1 MEAARN
7 GSPHNASRRPPSAH
21 RKIGKYEL
29 MGRIAEGGMGT
40 LYKAR
45 HPTLGRT
52 VLLKRLMLHG
62 GGGQVVERF
71 KREARLMMDLKSER
85 IVQVFDH
92 FKEGPHYVI
101 VEEYVEGQSLDAA
114 IRRDR
119 YLSNDA
125 ATLILYEVCK
135 ALKFAHDRGVVHR
148 DIKPGNILI
157 SRDGEVKLA
166 DFGIAT
172 SREDEERG
180 ITRDGT
186 ILGTPAYLAP
196 EQIDDPRTVDRRADI
211 YSLGVVLYE
220 MVTGR
225 TPFPGTLTADTI
237 AAIHRGR
244 YVPPQRLNPRCSP
257 LLRGIIKKCMKVRPR
272 LRFQDVDAI
281 LHLLERRI
289 RQRQPEAVRAGVQA
303 VLKGEEVRHLFQRR
317 RSWAARL
324 SIAALVVCFAAAAA
338 LWAQR
343 EGYWYE
349 YFAADR
355 YGALVVSAVVDAT
368 PAEGVALP
376 ADPVLYRDEDGLT
389 RLSGIDFGM
398 HENVSRRTD
407 EQRVIESR
415 KLYLPAGRYRVKVAL
430 EGGLF
435 WSAFTLE
442 PRAKQRE
449 LLATADALKVSARE
463 EPVGRLPLRVRFTAR
478 DAETGADLT
487 GQARL
492 LVGRGGAWVSPADLP
507 MDLTTGA
514 AWRLRIEAPG
524 YSPVDYWLVVRP
536 SQAVLDLD
544 ARMQRR
550 PQ

>member
-1 MEAARN
+1 VVEAAHN
-7 GSPHNASRRPPSAH
+7 GSRRPPGH
-21 RKIGKYEL
+21 GEKPRRIGKYEL
-29 MGRIAEGGMGT
+29 MGRVAEGGMGT

-52 VLLKRLMLHG
+52 VLLKRLELR

-101 VEEYVEGQSLDAA
+101 VEEYVEGQSLDAV

-119 YLSNDA
+119 YLSNPA
-125 ATLILYEVCK
+125 ATLLLYEMCK
-135 ALKFAHDRGVVHR
+135 ALKFAHDREVIHR
-148 DIKPGNILI
+148 DIKPANILI

-172 SREDEERG
+172 SREDEESG

-196 EQIDDPRTVDRRADI
+196 EQIDDPRSVDRRADI
-211 YSLGVVLYE
+211 YSLGVVVYE

-225 TPFPGTLTADTI
+225 TPYPGALTAETI

-244 YVPPQRLNPRCSP
+244 YVPPARLNPRCSRF
-257 LLRGIIKKCMKVRPR
+257 LRGIIRTCMRVRPR
-272 LRFQDVDAI
+272 RRFQDVDAI
-281 LHLLERRI
+281 IRLLERRI
-289 RQRQPEAVRAGVQA
+289 RQRQPEAVRAA
-303 VLKGEEVRHLFQRR
+303 VRAAVKGEDVTQVFRR
-317 RSWAARL
+317 RGSWAARL
-324 SIAALVVCFAAAAA
+324 SVAALAVCIAAAAA

-349 YFAADR
+349 YFAASR
-355 YGALVVSAVVDAT
+355 LGAVVVSAVVGSS
-368 PAEGVALP
+368 PAEGLSLP
-376 ADPVLYRDEDGLT
+376 ADPVLYRDDRGLT
-389 RLSGIDFGM
+389 RMAGVDFGM
-398 HENVSRRTD
+398 HENASRRTAD
-407 EQRVIESR
+407 QRVIESR

-435 WSAFTLE
+435 WSSFVVE
-442 PRAKQRE
+442 PRTRQRE
-449 LLATADALKVSARE
+449 QLATAEALQVVARE
-463 EPVGRLPLRVRFTAR
+463 EPGGHLPLRVRFTAR
-478 DAETGADLT
+478 DAQTSADVT
-487 GQARL
+487 TEAHL
-492 LVGRGGAWVSPADLP
+492 LVGRGGTWVSPADLP

-514 AWRLRIEAPG
+514 SWRFRIEAPG
-524 YSPVDYWLVVRP
+524 YLPVDYWLVVRP
-536 SQAVLDLD
+536 SQALLELD
-544 ARMQRR
+544 ARLERR
-550 PQ
+550 AP